1 MLRSVG
7 RLHNPQAA
15 ASDFLETV
23 VEPKEAAAND
33 KERSVRKFR
42 TSIIAQVRRIDAH
55 GETKALGE
63 EEIGSE
69 RGLHCIKE
77 RHQDGCGSLRI
88 ILGANIGTQGGG
100 ALVEVRIVKRCGWVE
115 ARAEQIRDLPGNG
128 DGALRRCHDALNG
141 KQQAVAVH
149 QVLMR
154 KCAQTQDEFSL
165 IKCHAFV
172 AICKPNRFGI
182 DPLDSSE
189 IVGNLLPRGA
199 GGVDR
204 LPVLRLD
211 HKPEH
216 RHGSERWISNLVKV
230 GALNI
235 DSATAQNMGAALQHG
250 ARTCVGKRN
259 RHARQLTFKFRF
271 GLNGGAFTT
280 TDRLQQQS
288 VLVEAVRGQR
298 GDVVGGAT
306 SKVCADG
313 RFGPVLG
320 LIVRKRDRRFEFVGL
335 LRSCASE
342 RRAIA
347 EFKGVKHNG
356 AVLRAVDLCC
366 TQRRTHGQRSHHFSQ
381 HAGLVAFANNGPL
394 AAVITVQRQVQRLT
408 GRARG
413 DDGAQVVC
421 HFGC

>member
-1 MLRSVG
+1 MLRGVG
-7 RLHNPQAA
+7 RLHNTQAA
-15 ASDFLETV
+15 ASDFLEAV

-33 KERSVRKFR
+33 KESSVRKFR
-42 TSIIAQVRRIDAH
+42 PAIVAQVRRIDAH
-55 GETKALGE
+55 GETKALGK

-69 RGLHCIKE
+69 GGLYCIKE
-77 RHQDGCGSLRI
+77 RRQDGGGSLRI
-88 ILGANIGTQGGG
+88 ILGANLGTQGGG
-100 ALVEVRIVKRCGWVE
+100 ALVEVRIVKRCGGVE
-115 ARAEQIRDLPGNG
+115 ARAEQIRDLPGDG

-189 IVGNLLPRGA
+189 IVGNLLPSGA

-204 LPVLRLD
+204 LSVLRLD
-211 HKPEH
+211 DEPEYG
-216 RHGSERWISNLVKV
+216 HGTKRWISNLVKV

-235 DSATAQNMGAALQHG
+235 DSATAQNMGATLQHG

-259 RHARQLTFKFRF
+259 GHARQLTFKFRL

-320 LIVRKRDRRFEFVGL
+320 VTVRKRDGCFEFFSL

-366 TQRRTHGQRSHHFSQ
+366 TQRWTHR
-381 HAGLVAFANNGPL
+381 
-394 AAVITVQRQVQRLT
+394 
-408 GRARG
+408 
-413 DDGAQVVC
+413 
-421 HFGC
+421 